1 MDKREEVYQYVIER
15 IVGWRDTKWWKE
27 NVTKEKLSNSTE
39 LDDIGLDSLDVL
51 EIIVKTEEHF
61 DCEVK
66 DDTIENILTIGNMV
80 DLIVKSPQ
88 K

>member
-39 LDDIGLDSLDVL
+39 LDSIGLDSLDVL

>member
-1 MDKREEVYQYVIER
+1 MENREEVYQYVVER
-15 IVGWRDTKWWKE
+15 IVGWRKTKWWKE
-27 NVTKEKLSNSTE
+27 NVTKESLSNSSE
-39 LDDIGLDSLDVL
+39 LDKIGLDSLDVI

-61 DCEVK
+61 GIEVR
-66 DDTIENILTIGNMV
+66 DEDIEDIVTIGNMV